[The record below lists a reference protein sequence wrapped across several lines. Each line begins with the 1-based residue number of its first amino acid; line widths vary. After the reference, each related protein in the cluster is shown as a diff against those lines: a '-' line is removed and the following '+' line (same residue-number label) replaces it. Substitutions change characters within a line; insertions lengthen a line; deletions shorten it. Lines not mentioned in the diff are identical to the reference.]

1 MQVGQSKYKKIEH
14 ICKRLVM
21 RPAYVEWHELAAAAR
36 EGRSEKEEGGGAAA
50 LARAA
55 HAARKLGE
63 DGGGPEDL
71 PGF

>member
-1 MQVGQSKYKKIEH
+1 
-14 ICKRLVM
+14 M

-36 EGRSEKEEGGGAAA
+36 EGRSEREPGGGRSEREEGGGGAA

-55 HAARKLGE
+55 HAQAARKLGE
-63 DGGGPEDL
+63 DGGGPEDP